1 MSIREPLAGVIFLLA
16 QEQADEMAGVND
28 AGADG
33 FAALFRD
40 GPDLARRAREL
51 VETDEVDVGPEAIE
65 PEQWE
70 VLETSAGVVV
80 RRHPDAGVTVALH
93 PTDAELAA
101 VLNWTLQEFSRA
113 ELPEDFRPYD
123 GQEVAGYR
131 AGRLIDVIP
140 VRARLLDEM
149 RTRNIIVGY

>member
-16 QEQADEMAGVND
+16 REQADEMAGVND

-40 GPDLARRAREL
+40 GLDLARRFREL

-80 RRHPDAGVTVALH
+80 RRHPDAGVTVEPH
-93 PTDAELAA
+93 STDAELAA
-101 VLNWTLQEFSRA
+101 AWSATMV
-113 ELPEDFRPYD
+113 ELEPGEPGSPAARSPESDDSP
-123 GQEVAGYR
+123 
-131 AGRLIDVIP
+131 
-140 VRARLLDEM
+140 
-149 RTRNIIVGY
+149 T

>member
-1 MSIREPLAGVIFLLA
+1 MGKTLVLAMLAVLGLAGA
-16 QEQADEMAGVND
+16 ARADPYD
-28 AGADG
+28 AWT
-33 FAALFRD
+33 LY
-40 GPDLARRAREL
+40 
-51 VETDEVDVGPEAIE
+51 
-65 PEQWE
+65 
-70 VLETSAGVVV
+70 
-80 RRHPDAGVTVALH
+80 ALH
-93 PTDAELAA
+93 CMGCHQQHGEGHGTVPQLQGFVGNFLKVPGGREFLVQVPGVAQSGLTDAELAA

>member
-28 AGADG
+28 DGTDG

-51 VETDEVDVGPEAIE
+51 IETDEVDVGPEAIE

-70 VLETSAGVVV
+70 ALESSAGVIV
-80 RRHPDAGVTVALH
+80 RSDPAGGVMVEPY

-101 VLNWTLQEFSRA
+101 AWSAAMVELEPA
-113 ELPEDFRPYD
+113 EPGSPAAQSPESDDNP
-123 GQEVAGYR
+123 
-131 AGRLIDVIP
+131 
-140 VRARLLDEM
+140 
-149 RTRNIIVGY
+149 T

>member
-28 AGADG
+28 AGMDG

-40 GPDLARRAREL
+40 APDLARRAREL

-80 RRHPDAGVTVALH
+80 RRHPDAGVTVEPY

-101 VLNWTLQEFSRA
+101 AWSATMV
-113 ELPEDFRPYD
+113 ELEPGEPGSPAVRSPESDDNP
-123 GQEVAGYR
+123 
-131 AGRLIDVIP
+131 
-140 VRARLLDEM
+140 
-149 RTRNIIVGY
+149 T